1 MNNKKPSYYQNAR
14 IPAVLFYD
22 ILESGDINLLVKK
35 GKPTKNQLEK
45 AFSNIFDEFFELK
58 NDSKMRLVLKTKK
71 EVIRL
76 YRKIAIIEAIVLSLV
91 SFRFPDDKIEM
102 LVDHLSKVGITVNK
116 ENNLDKEL
124 LNVLKTSL
132 AGYRNILALEEH
144 NLKELTK
151 GVKSTFEDSLV
162 SLEGVIGYA
171 IDDTVTLKKY
181 LSYEKRATKKANNG
195 K

>member
-1 MNNKKPSYYQNAR
+1 MNNKNSSYYQNAN
-14 IPAVLFYD
+14 IPATLFYE
-22 ILESGDINLLVKK
+22 ILDSGELSLLVLK

-45 AFSNIFDEFFELK
+45 AFTNIFDEFFELK

-76 YRKIAIIEAIVLSLV
+76 YRKIAIVEAIILSLV
-91 SFRFPDDKIEM
+91 KFSFPDEQVKL
-102 LVDHLSKVGITVNK
+102 LVEQLNKAGISVNG
-116 ENNLDKEL
+116 ENDLDEEL
-124 LNVLKTSL
+124 LKALQTSL
-132 AGYRNILALEEH
+132 AGYKNILALEEH

-151 GVKSTFEDSLV
+151 GVKGTFEDSLV

-171 IDDTVTLKKY
+171 IDETVTLRKY
-181 LSYEKRATKKANNG
+181 LAYEKRATKKVKAV